1 MIPHR
6 MPNRTINN
14 EISGVELRNRVTA
27 CRKRLR
33 ENRVMFKA
41 QANAGIEE
49 LFPEARPSLMECPVR
64 ATAAVQ
70 ADRSFSEPAEQT
82 EELEVGIT

>member
-6 MPNRTINN
+6 MPYRLIND
-14 EISGVELRNRVTA
+14 EISAELKDRVTA

-33 ENRVMFKA
+33 ENRVMSKT
-41 QANAGIEE
+41 QPNRTLEG
-49 LFPEARPSLMECPVR
+49 LFPEAQPSLTDCSAGP
-64 ATAAVQ
+64 AAAVQ
-70 ADRSFSEPAEQT
+70 TNTSFFELAEQT